1 MFIGCVLAAYK
12 LCFSKC
18 LSVFVMRSVP
28 CVCVCVCESCVCVSC
43 VCVCYLAVC
52 VCLLSNYVFEEYD
65 YMICKVEV

>member
-1 MFIGCVLAAYK
+1 M
-12 LCFSKC
+12 
-18 LSVFVMRSVP
+18 
-28 CVCVCVCESCVCVSC
+28 CVCESCVCVSC